1 MSASSIGTLP
11 SPPPLKASKDA
22 PVQSSLE
29 KIALATLKELSATF
43 AMGLTVACFIPLPS
57 GVAMIAS
64 AAAIQIA
71 LNTLFHSLGTYAAQK
86 ATQEGVNK
94 HFYENTV
101 SFCEWTTGSSF
112 ALFTGFNV
120 QTLIHETGHSLAA
133 LALYKNSV
141 PQIEIYPF
149 AGGTTQFY
157 KSSLSALGKKIG
169 PAATTCAVIASGPA
183 FTLMI
188 SAVILSVGLLI
199 RETHTHLSKYLI
211 SWGALDFLYHAKY
224 AYSAIHTDAWNL
236 THDFVHLSIF
246 GLHPIVAATTILAIP
261 ILITLGMNWKQ
272 TKAFP
277 IQA

>member
-133 LALYKNSV
+133 LALYK
-141 PQIEIYPF
+141 
-149 AGGTTQFY
+149 T
-157 KSSLSALGKKIG
+157 LSHKLRSTLLRGAPPNFTNHRSARLGKK
-169 PAATTCAVIASGPA
+169 
-183 FTLMI
+183 LD
-188 SAVILSVGLLI
+188 LLQQ
-199 RETHTHLSKYLI
+199 R
-211 SWGALDFLYHAKY
+211 A
-224 AYSAIHTDAWNL
+224 
-236 THDFVHLSIF
+236 
-246 GLHPIVAATTILAIP
+246 
-261 ILITLGMNWKQ
+261 Q
-272 TKAFP
+272 
-277 IQA
+277 